1 MSSSRLVN
9 LRTARQVKPM
19 LSLDR
24 AEARTRVINLYKA
37 WYRQIPQIAIDYDLP
52 KTQSECKKKLK
63 EMFMKNKDVKDIR
76 IIDALVIK
84 GQMELKETV
93 QVWKQKHGI
102 MAFWAPTVEPKP
114 KDFMGKFLDGHN

>member
-1 MSSSRLVN
+1 M
-9 LRTARQVKPM
+9 
-19 LSLDR
+19 
-24 AEARTRVINLYKA
+24 KA
-37 WYRQIPQIAIDYDLP
+37 KAIDYDLP

-84 GQMELKETV
+84 CFWDWQGGQMELKETV